1 MNEIKEILSDV
12 KGSITGELGI
22 GGSLAQRFLAPEL
35 STLKEKP
42 IDKSDLDLLLIPI
55 AGPCEVRPSIKDQ
68 FLIIEISPSNGA
80 YYFGLIHKKT
90 KKWVDLFPK
99 SDKSGLTPIEID
111 GVKYLA
117 ENIESQVAYLTK
129 DILRRS
135 SHNLPVREKWINKLR
150 DLYSYSSLNKNLIS
164 ISEAEVHQALDV
176 KPSSKLK
183 DWISTMMELFKSKTV
198 TPNGL
203 SAQPVKF
210 FTLGKN

>member
-1 MNEIKEILSDV
+1 MNEISEILNDV
-12 KGSITGELGI
+12 KKSITGELGI

-42 IDKSDLDLLLIPI
+42 VDKSDLDLLLLPI
-55 AGPCEVRPSIKDQ
+55 DGSCEVKTLIKEK
-68 FLIIEISPSNGA
+68 FFIIEISPSNGA

-111 GVKYLA
+111 RVKYLA
-117 ENIESQVAYLTK
+117 EGIESQAAYLTK
-129 DILRRS
+129 DILRRNS
-135 SHNLPVREKWINKLR
+135 YNLPVRGKWINKLQ
-150 DLYSYSSLNKNLIS
+150 DLYNYPSLNKNLLS
-164 ISEAEVHQALDV
+164 VSEAEVHQALNV
-176 KPSSKLK
+176 KPSTKLK
-183 DWISTMMELFKSKTV
+183 DWISTMRQLFKSKTT

-210 FTLGKN
+210 YF